1 MHEESATERYTSNAS
16 LNADTNNT
24 SNAEVKNDRNRTQK
38 ERKTICRILAGN
50 YIKAQPLN
58 PAIAFAFY
66 KAGYIEAWGRGI
78 EKMCNECV
86 AEGISKPEYTVHQ
99 YDLMLKFTV
108 KTTVSDTVNDT
119 VNDTAN
125 DTVNDTETAIYDAI
139 KNDPYVT
146 IAKLMAVVHKSRPTI
161 TRNLKLLKEKGKI
174 ERVGSDKTGYWKI
187 K

>member
-86 AEGISKPEYTVHQ
+86 VEGISKPEYTVHQ

-108 KTTVSDTVNDT
+108 KTTVSDTVN
-119 VNDTAN
+119 V
-125 DTVNDTETAIYDAI
+125 
-139 KNDPYVT
+139 
-146 IAKLMAVVHKSRPTI
+146 L
-161 TRNLKLLKEKGKI
+161 
-174 ERVGSDKTGYWKI
+174 
-187 K
+187 